1 MVTVN
6 FVIIVVTVCGDA
18 SDCGDSG
25 ECGDNGVCSDNGD
38 CWCADS
44 QEKIRTLKKNLQS
57 CKSLLR
63 CKREELKRLWL
74 EDVRFKHMLKLIDT
88 M

>member
-1 MVTVN
+1 MTLQLARV
-6 FVIIVVTVCGDA
+6 GDDFFLA
-18 SDCGDSG
+18 
-25 ECGDNGVCSDNGD
+25 
-38 CWCADS
+38 ADS
-44 QEKIRTLKKNLQS
+44 QEKIRRVKASLKS

-74 EDVRFKHMLKLIDT
+74 EDVKYKHMLQMIDS

>member
-1 MVTVN
+1 MS
-6 FVIIVVTVCGDA
+6 A
-18 SDCGDSG
+18 
-25 ECGDNGVCSDNGD
+25 
-38 CWCADS
+38 ADS
-44 QEKIRTLKKNLQS
+44 QEKIARVKASLKS

-74 EDVRFKHMLKLIDT
+74 EDVKYKHMLQMVDS

>member
-1 MVTVN
+1 MHVIPCVVSTILVTSV
-6 FVIIVVTVCGDA
+6 G
-18 SDCGDSG
+18 SSP
-25 ECGDNGVCSDNGD
+25 
-38 CWCADS
+38 DS
-44 QEKIRTLKKNLQS
+44 QQKIRALKKNLQS
-57 CKSLLR
+57 SKTLLR

>member
-1 MVTVN
+1 MLEVSDLERSDIPASRLVTV
-6 FVIIVVTVCGDA
+6 VC
-18 SDCGDSG
+18 
-25 ECGDNGVCSDNGD
+25 V
-38 CWCADS
+38 DS
-44 QEKIRTLKKNLQS
+44 QEKIRALKKNLQS
-57 CKSLLR
+57 CKTLLR